1 MNPVELI
8 IKKRDGKELTK
19 AEMSS
24 FVNGYIDCSIPEYQ
38 MSALL
43 MAIFFQ
49 KMETDEIVSLTDVYI
64 KSGERITFPPEMNTV
79 DKHSTGGVGDKI
91 TLMLA
96 PIVASFGIKIPMIS
110 GRGLGHTGGTLD
122 KLESIPGFRT
132 DFTNT
137 EFKQMVLDHDLVII
151 QQSKELVPADK
162 TIYAMRDVSGTV
174 ESLPLITASIM
185 SKKIAEG
192 AQNLAI
198 DLKVGRGAF
207 MKDLEQ
213 ARQLATYL
221 KHTGE
226 AFGVKVAVTFTN
238 MNSPLGHA
246 IGNAIEIKE
255 TIEYLKG
262 ADLPDI
268 DAITKELAINMVL
281 MGKKATTR
289 EEALTK
295 IEESISS
302 GKALAAFRKLIELQG
317 GDSRIIDD
325 YSLLPHTTN
334 VTEIK
339 SKSAGFV
346 KSIDSKSIGYALVGI
361 GAGRRKLEDEL
372 NYSTGAELFKKIGDE
387 VAVDEVIGYLH
398 CDDKSLIKSTIERIV
413 NSYIITPDKVETE
426 DVILEK
432 WEI

>member
-24 FVNGYIDCSIPEYQ
+24 FVNGYIDGSIPEYQ

-49 KMETDEIVSLTDVYI
+49 KMKTDEIVSLTDVYI
-64 KSGERITFPPEMNTV
+64 NSGERITFPPEMNTV

-132 DFTNT
+132 DFSNT
-137 EFKQMVLDHDLVII
+137 KFKQMVLDHDLAII
-151 QQSKELVPADK
+151 QQSEELVPADK

-198 DLKVGRGAF
+198 DLKVGSGAF

>member
-24 FVNGYIDCSIPEYQ
+24 FVNGYIDGSIPEYQ

-49 KMETDEIVSLTDVYI
+49 KMKTDEIVSLTDVYI
-64 KSGERITFPPEMNTV
+64 NSGERITFPPEMNTV

-132 DFTNT
+132 DFSNT
-137 EFKQMVLDHDLVII
+137 KFKQMVLDHDLAII
-151 QQSKELVPADK
+151 QQSEELVPADK

-198 DLKVGRGAF
+198 DLKVGSGAF

-268 DAITKELAINMVL
+268 DAITKELAINMVI

-289 EEALTK
+289 KEALTK

-302 GKALAAFRKLIELQG
+302 GKALDAFRKLIELQG

-339 SKSAGFV
+339 SKTAGFV

-361 GAGRRKLEDEL
+361 GAGRRKLEDKL

-398 CDDKSLIKSTIERIV
+398 CDDKSLIKSTIERIE

>member
-24 FVNGYIDCSIPEYQ
+24 FVNGYIDGSIPEYQ

-295 IEESISS
+295 IEESLSS

>member
-8 IKKRDGKELTK
+8 IKKRDGQELTK
-19 AEMSS
+19 AEMKS
-24 FVNGYIDCSIPEYQ
+24 FINAYVEGAIPEYQ

-49 KMETDEIVSLTDVYI
+49 EMKTEEIVSLTDVYI
-64 KSGERITFPPEMNTV
+64 NSGKRITFPPEMKTV

-122 KLESIPGFRT
+122 KLEAIPGFRT
-132 DFTNT
+132 DFSSS
-137 EFKQMVLDHDLVII
+137 EFKQMVIDHDLVIV

-192 AQNLAI
+192 AQNLAV

-207 MKDLEQ
+207 MKDLAQ
-213 ARQLATYL
+213 AKELAKYL
-221 KHTGE
+221 KLTGE
-226 AFGVKVAVTFTN
+226 AFGQKVAITFTN

-262 ADLPDI
+262 VSYPDI
-268 DAITKELAINMVL
+268 DAITKELAISMV
-281 MGKKATTR
+281 MMAEKATTR
-289 EEALTK
+289 EEALAK
-295 IEESISS
+295 IEDSISS
-302 GKALAAFRKLIELQG
+302 GKALEAFRKLIELQG
-317 GDSRIIDD
+317 GDSRVIDD
-325 YSLLPHTTN
+325 YSLLPHTTT

-339 SKSAGFV
+339 SKQAGFI

-361 GAGRRKLEDEL
+361 GAGRRKLEDKL
-372 NYSTGAELFKKIGDE
+372 NYSTGAELFKKIGDK

-398 CDDKSLIKSTIERIV
+398 CDDKSLIKSTIDRIV
-413 NSYIITPDKVETE
+413 NSYIITSEKVKKE

>member
-8 IKKRDGKELTK
+8 IKKRDGVELTK
-19 AEMSS
+19 DEMSF
-24 FVNGYIDCSIPEYQ
+24 FVKSYIDGKIPEYQ

-43 MAIFFQ
+43 MAIFF
-49 KMETDEIVSLTDVYI
+49 KGMETNEIVSLTDVYI
-64 KSGERITFPPEMNTV
+64 NSGAKVTFPAEMNTA

-96 PIVASFGIKIPMIS
+96 PLVASLGVKVPMIS

-122 KLESIPGFRT
+122 KLEAIPNFRT
-132 DFTNT
+132 DFNSS
-137 EFKQMVLDHDLVII
+137 EFKKMVVESNLCII

-162 TIYAMRDVSGTV
+162 IIYAMRDVSGTV
-174 ESLPLITASIM
+174 ESYPLITASIM

-192 AQNLAI
+192 AQNLAV
-198 DLKVGRGAF
+198 DLKVGSGAF
-207 MKDLEQ
+207 MKNLDQ
-213 ARQLATYL
+213 ARELAKYL

-226 AFGVKVAVTFTN
+226 AFGQKVAITFTN

-268 DAITKELAINMVL
+268 DAITKALAINMLL
-281 MGKKATTR
+281 MSKIASTK
-289 EEALTK
+289 EEALAM
-295 IEESISS
+295 IEDSLKS
-302 GKALAAFRKLIELQG
+302 GKALEYFRSFIEMQG
-317 GDSRIIDD
+317 GDGRIIDD
-325 YSLLPHTTN
+325 YDLLPHTQKI
-334 VTEIK
+334 TEIK
-339 SKSAGFV
+339 GDKEGYI

-361 GAGRRKLEDEL
+361 GAGRKKLEDKL
-372 NYSTGAELFKKIGDE
+372 NYATGAELFKKIGDKIHK
-387 VAVDEVIGYLH
+387 DEIIGYLH
-398 CDDKSLIKSTIERIV
+398 CDDASMIDSTIKRIKD
-413 NSYIITPDKVETE
+413 SYLVTREKIEKEKIILDE
-426 DVILEK
+426 

>member
-24 FVNGYIDCSIPEYQ
+24 FVNGYIDGSISEYQ

-64 KSGERITFPPEMNTV
+64 NSGERITFPPEMNTV

-398 CDDKSLIKSTIERIV
+398 CDDKSLIKSTLERIV
-413 NSYIITPDKVETE
+413 DSYIITPDKVETE